1 VQFCDE
7 CCSET
12 TGIGKTPLAETIAVQ
27 DDSARE
33 READQSHAPHR
44 GSFQSFG
51 ELWSRIYCHRRLFL
65 CTVGTLL
72 GACLLYC
79 LVAPKEYEA
88 TARVALRGTQASVL
102 TVDRADSTLSGS
114 FASGAVQLETLANV
128 MRSDQ
133 LAWDVITRLEL
144 YKAPGFRGSFARK
157 FPSFS
162 PVQASPE
169 AKDWLLERFQ
179 RDLTAQTVP
188 RTLVLQ
194 LRFRSRDAALS
205 AAVLNALISAYDG
218 QESGARILATSQA
231 TGSLHGQLKDLKL
244 RVDRD
249 DQKLAEFRR
258 QRGILNAPEMID
270 SGQATG
276 VAQSIGLS
284 EVDAMTR
291 ELAAATADRIV
302 FEAAYRAART
312 GDPELTMVS
321 DPKLQGAGN
330 VSLVLLQQLR
340 GQRSELQQEQAKL
353 RVEHGPNFPRV
364 LEIQDQMQ
372 DLDQQIKAEDRK
384 LVDRFKIAW
393 VAAKDREQMVRKSLA
408 GATFAGLRLNESMLK
423 YAKMRQEANANRDV
437 YLRLTAQAEE
447 AGLAAS
453 SRGSELSVIDYARQP
468 VEAVS
473 PDLPV
478 LMAITLFV
486 GLWLGLAM
494 VFIRDQLQA
503 WKTRAAMAVLLI
515 AATASMA
522 HGQAPTPSTSGLPTG
537 VARIPQSTETKNQ
550 PKPDDAPTV
559 WNAAHGS
566 KMAGIPPGAMGLP
579 GMPAATAIG
588 PGDLLQ
594 VSEEHSPEI
603 HETVRVS
610 GAGLVTLPLAGP
622 VQVGGL
628 DEMSAARAIETVL
641 SDRGMLLHP
650 QVTVLVT
657 AYAGQDVSVLGEVM
671 RPGMYTYSVHHRLLD
686 LISSASGLSA
696 NAGRL
701 VTITHRDDTKTT
713 QPVAL
718 DPAGTD
724 TAFDHNPELLPGDTV
739 QVSRAGLVYIVGD
752 VVRPGAFPVD
762 PVQTTTVVQALTLAW
777 GPGQNAALNKAVL
790 IREQQGSRTVTTLDL
805 KRMLRGLD
813 PDVPIRDRD
822 IVFVPNSMAKNL
834 WNRTMESVI
843 QSAAGVSIYAGMVY
857 SQRF

>member
-1 VQFCDE
+1 
-7 CCSET
+7 
-12 TGIGKTPLAETIAVQ
+12 LAETIAVL

-33 READQSHAPHR
+33 CEADQFHAPHR

-51 ELWSRIYCHRRLFL
+51 ELWYRIYRDRRLFL
-65 CTVGTLL
+65 ATVGTLL
-72 GACLLYC
+72 GGCLLYC

-88 TARVALRGTQASVL
+88 TARVALRGMQASVL
-102 TVDRADSTLSGS
+102 TVDRTDSTLSGS

-133 LAWDVITRLEL
+133 LAWDVILRLEL
-144 YKAPGFRGSFARK
+144 YKAAGFRGRFARK

-162 PVQASPE
+162 PDQPSPE

-205 AAVLNALISAYDG
+205 AAVLNALIKAYDE
-218 QESGARILATSQA
+218 QESRARILATSQA
-231 TGSLHGQLKDLKL
+231 AESLHAQLKDLKS
-244 RVDRD
+244 RVDQD

-258 QRGILNAPEMID
+258 QRGILNAPEMLD

-302 FEAAYRAART
+302 FEAAYRAAKA

-321 DPKLQGAGN
+321 DPKLQSAGN
-330 VSLVLLQQLR
+330 GSLVLLQQLR
-340 GQRSELQQEQAKL
+340 GQRSQLQQEQAKL
-353 RVEHGPNFPRV
+353 RVEHGPHFPRV
-364 LEIQDQMQ
+364 AEIQDQMQ
-372 DLDQQIKAEDRK
+372 DLDQQIKAEDRN

-408 GATFAGLRLNESMLK
+408 GATLAGVRLNESLLK

-437 YLRLTAQAEE
+437 YLRLTEQAEE

-486 GLWLGLAM
+486 ALWVGLAV
-494 VFIRDQLQA
+494 VFMRDELQA
-503 WKTRAAMAVLLI
+503 WKSRAAMAVLLI

-537 VARIPQSTETKNQ
+537 VARIPQSTETKNL
-550 PKPDDAPTV
+550 PSPNDAPTV
-559 WNAAHGS
+559 WNAAHGA

-579 GMPAATAIG
+579 GMPAAAAIG

-610 GAGLVTLPLAGP
+610 GAGVVTLPLAGAVP
-622 VQVGGL
+622 VGGL
-628 DEMSAARAIETVL
+628 DEISAAHAIETAL

-657 AYAGQDVSVLGEVM
+657 AYAGQDVSVLGEVV
-671 RPGMYTYSVHHRLLD
+671 RPGIYTYSVHHRLLD

-724 TAFDHNPELLPGDTV
+724 TAVDHNPELLPGDTV

-762 PVQTTTVVQALTLAW
+762 PMQTTTLVQALTLAW

-790 IREQQGSRTVTTLDL
+790 IREQQGSRTVTTLNL

-813 PDVPIRDRD
+813 PDMPIRDRD

-843 QSAAGVSIYAGMVY
+843 QSTAGVSIYAGMVY